1 MRRPLVLV
9 WMTVWV
15 VSSIAASGT
24 AAASAVSTA
33 DAVRFLNQATFGAT
47 SADLAHASALGF
59 SAWIDEQQRMPPTV
73 DSGFA
78 YVAPKAPAN
87 CTADPTA
94 PTSAAS
100 VCHRDNYTLFKVR
113 RQMLQHAVTAKDQ
126 LRQRVAYALSQ
137 FFVVSGVV
145 IPTAYGM
152 ADFQNVLLQDAFG
165 SYRQLIEDVTLSP
178 VMGRYLDMVNN
189 DKANAAK
196 GTSPNEN
203 YARELLQLF
212 SIGLVKLNPD
222 GTVVTDSSGQPVPT
236 YDQEVIE
243 EYATLFTGWT
253 YPPLPGATSKF
264 PNPQNY
270 DGRMVAFDSHHDTSA
285 KTLLNGAVIP
295 GGQSAAADLK
305 AGLDLIANHPNAGP
319 FLSRQLIQQLVT
331 SNPSAAYV
339 QRVAAVFANDGKGT
353 RGNLAAVVRAVLL
366 DPEARGDTPSSALE
380 GHLKDPALYMASLAR
395 ALSASTDGVGL
406 ASATQSMGEPIFTAP
421 TVFNFYPPT
430 YALPGTSVNAPE
442 FFLYD
447 DASAIARANAVDRL
461 LRGGWAADASVAGAT
476 GTQVSLGGITG
487 TTPAAVVD
495 AAGMLL
501 LHGPVPTATRSLV
514 ANAVAAVPATDP
526 TGRAR
531 TAVQL
536 LALSGAFQVVR

>member
-1 MRRPLVLV
+1 MHRPLVRWWITAWLAWSLGV
-9 WMTVWV
+9 SGAATASTV
-15 VSSIAASGT
+15 T
-24 AAASAVSTA
+24 TA
-33 DAVRFLNQATFGAT
+33 DTARFLNQATFGAT
-47 SADLAHASALGF
+47 SADLAHATSVGL
-59 SAWIDEQQRMPPTV
+59 SAWLDEQQRLPATLYA
-73 DSGFA
+73 GFA
-78 YVAPKAPAN
+78 YVPTKPPAN

-100 VCHRDNYTLFKVR
+100 VCHRDNYTLFQVR
-113 RQMLQHAVTAKDQ
+113 RQMLQHAVTAPDQ

-137 FFVVSGVV
+137 LFVVSGVV

-152 ADFQNVLLQDAFG
+152 ADFQNILLQDAFG
-165 SYRQLIEDVTLSP
+165 TYRQLVEDVTLSP

-189 DKANAAK
+189 DKANTAK

-212 SIGLVKLNPD
+212 SIGLVKLNAD
-222 GTVVTDSSGQPVPT
+222 GTVVTDASGHPVPT

-285 KTLLNGAVIP
+285 KTLLNATVIP
-295 GGQSAAADLK
+295 GGQSASADLK
-305 AGLDLIANHPNAGP
+305 AGLDLIANHPNVGP
-319 FLSRQLIQQLVT
+319 YVSRQLIQQLVT
-331 SNPSAAYV
+331 SNPSPGYV
-339 QRVAAVFANDGKGT
+339 RRVSAVFANDGKGV

-380 GHLKDPALYMASLAR
+380 GHLKDPALYIASLAR

-406 ASATQSMGEPIFTAP
+406 ASATQSMGEPIYTSP

-430 YALPGTSVNAPE
+430 YSLPGTTVNGPE
-442 FFLYD
+442 FFLDD

-461 LRGGWAADASVAGAT
+461 LRGGWAADTSVAGAT
-476 GTQVSLGGITG
+476 GTQVTFSAITG
-487 TTPAAVVD
+487 STPAAVVD
-495 AAGMLL
+495 AAGTLL
-501 LHGPVPTATRSLV
+501 LHGPVPAATRALIV
-514 ANAVAAVPATDP
+514 NAVAAVPATDP
-526 TGRAR
+526 NGRAR